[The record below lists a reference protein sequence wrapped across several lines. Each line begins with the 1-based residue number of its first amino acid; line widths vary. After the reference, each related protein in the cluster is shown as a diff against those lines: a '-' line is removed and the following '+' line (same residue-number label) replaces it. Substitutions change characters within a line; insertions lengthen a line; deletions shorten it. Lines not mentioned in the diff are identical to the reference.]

1 MSARSE
7 PHVAVAN
14 DLILTQVNSK
24 LSHDIKKNDFS
35 LSHMVKNYE
44 GRKQF
49 LRTIELVRMII
60 TLDLDHKNKMVAERR
75 DYGCCSR
82 VDVTFFRRTSTE
94 LRVTGRECRRSSS
107 ENMRRLVFPNT
118 FLSSSSSSSSS
129 SLSSSS
135 PSSLGWY
142 LSRHYLGLRR
152 GRGGG

>member
-49 LRTIELVRMII
+49 LRTIELV
-60 TLDLDHKNKMVAERR
+60 
-75 DYGCCSR
+75 
-82 VDVTFFRRTSTE
+82 STTQP
-94 LRVTGRECRRSSS
+94 LYIL
-107 ENMRRLVFPNT
+107 NNLVVN
-118 FLSSSSSSSSS
+118 
-129 SLSSSS
+129 
-135 PSSLGWY
+135 
-142 LSRHYLGLRR
+142 
-152 GRGGG
+152 

>member
-1 MSARSE
+1 MHLKKDWEHLKARSE

-60 TLDLDHKNKMVAERR
+60 TLDLDPKKKMFAEHRE
-75 DYGCCSR
+75 YVCC
-82 VDVTFFRRTSTE
+82 
-94 LRVTGRECRRSSS
+94 
-107 ENMRRLVFPNT
+107 
-118 FLSSSSSSSSS
+118 
-129 SLSSSS
+129 
-135 PSSLGWY
+135 
-142 LSRHYLGLRR
+142 
-152 GRGGG
+152 

>member
-49 LRTIELVRMII
+49 LRTIELVRMINP
-60 TLDLDHKNKMVAERR
+60 LDLDRKNKMLAERK

-82 VDVTFFRRTSTE
+82 V
-94 LRVTGRECRRSSS
+94 G
-107 ENMRRLVFPNT
+107 
-118 FLSSSSSSSSS
+118 
-129 SLSSSS
+129 
-135 PSSLGWY
+135 
-142 LSRHYLGLRR
+142 
-152 GRGGG
+152 

>member
-1 MSARSE
+1 MDELQLNKDWEHLKARSE

-60 TLDLDHKNKMVAERR
+60 TLDFDLDLDRKKKMVA
-75 DYGCCSR
+75 
-82 VDVTFFRRTSTE
+82 
-94 LRVTGRECRRSSS
+94 
-107 ENMRRLVFPNT
+107 
-118 FLSSSSSSSSS
+118 
-129 SLSSSS
+129 
-135 PSSLGWY
+135 
-142 LSRHYLGLRR
+142 
-152 GRGGG
+152 

>member
-60 TLDLDHKNKMVAERR
+60 NLDLDHKKKMVAERR
-75 DYGCCSR
+75 DYGCCSG
-82 VDVTFFRRTSTE
+82 VDVTFFA
-94 LRVTGRECRRSSS
+94 GHQ
-107 ENMRRLVFPNT
+107 
-118 FLSSSSSSSSS
+118 
-129 SLSSSS
+129 
-135 PSSLGWY
+135 PS
-142 LSRHYLGLRR
+142 
-152 GRGGG
+152 

>member
-60 TLDLDHKNKMVAERR
+60 NLDLDHKKKMVAERR
-75 DYGCCSR
+75 DCGCCSR
-82 VDVTFFRRTSTE
+82 VDVTFFAGHQQS
-94 LRVTGRECRRSSS
+94 
-107 ENMRRLVFPNT
+107 
-118 FLSSSSSSSSS
+118 
-129 SLSSSS
+129 
-135 PSSLGWY
+135 
-142 LSRHYLGLRR
+142 
-152 GRGGG
+152 

>member
-1 MSARSE
+1 MKARSE

-60 TLDLDHKNKMVAERR
+60 NLDLDHKKKMVAERR
-75 DYGCCSR
+75 DYGCCSG
-82 VDVTFFRRTSTE
+82 VDVTFFA
-94 LRVTGRECRRSSS
+94 GHQ
-107 ENMRRLVFPNT
+107 
-118 FLSSSSSSSSS
+118 
-129 SLSSSS
+129 
-135 PSSLGWY
+135 PS
-142 LSRHYLGLRR
+142 
-152 GRGGG
+152 

>member
-1 MSARSE
+1 METQREAVALQEQIEKMIQVNVVSWKQKDELQLNKDWKHLKARSE

-60 TLDLDHKNKMVAERR
+60 TLDLDPKKKMFAERN
-75 DYGCCSR
+75 DPCLQLKNCFS
-82 VDVTFFRRTSTE
+82 
-94 LRVTGRECRRSSS
+94 
-107 ENMRRLVFPNT
+107 
-118 FLSSSSSSSSS
+118 
-129 SLSSSS
+129 
-135 PSSLGWY
+135 
-142 LSRHYLGLRR
+142 
-152 GRGGG
+152 

>member
-1 MSARSE
+1 MQPNKDWEHLKARSE

-60 TLDLDHKNKMVAERR
+60 TLDLDCKNKTVAEGS
-75 DYGCCSR
+75 DYG
-82 VDVTFFRRTSTE
+82 
-94 LRVTGRECRRSSS
+94 
-107 ENMRRLVFPNT
+107 
-118 FLSSSSSSSSS
+118 
-129 SLSSSS
+129 
-135 PSSLGWY
+135 
-142 LSRHYLGLRR
+142 
-152 GRGGG
+152 

>member
-49 LRTIELVRMII
+49 LRTIELVRMIMN
-60 TLDLDHKNKMVAERR
+60 LDLDHKKKMVAERR
-75 DYGCCSR
+75 DYGCCSG
-82 VDVTFFRRTSTE
+82 VDVTFFAGHQQS
-94 LRVTGRECRRSSS
+94 
-107 ENMRRLVFPNT
+107 
-118 FLSSSSSSSSS
+118 
-129 SLSSSS
+129 
-135 PSSLGWY
+135 
-142 LSRHYLGLRR
+142 
-152 GRGGG
+152 

>member
-1 MSARSE
+1 MQLNKDSEHSKARSE

-60 TLDLDHKNKMVAERR
+60 TLDLDRKKKMVAERR
-75 DYGCCSR
+75 DYGCCSG
-82 VDVTFFRRTSTE
+82 VDVTFFA
-94 LRVTGRECRRSSS
+94 GHQ
-107 ENMRRLVFPNT
+107 
-118 FLSSSSSSSSS
+118 
-129 SLSSSS
+129 
-135 PSSLGWY
+135 PS
-142 LSRHYLGLRR
+142 
-152 GRGGG
+152 